1 MTPEQADALF
11 DRHCTAEAE
20 RDLPA
25 IMATLAD
32 GAEHD
37 LVGDPD
43 GVLTDPSAIEK
54 RYRTML
60 DTFANDTLTPLR
72 RYHGPNFFVDE
83 SLFEATSSASSWG
96 CRAATAGSLSGWCT
110 SARPATAVSVAKA
123 CGWTA
128 QPSSRNSP
136 RDAVRRLYTRPGR
149 RVVTS

>member
-54 RYRTML
+54 RYRTMF

-72 RYHGPNFFVDE
+72 RYHGPDFFVDE
-83 SLFEATSSASSWG
+83 SLFEG
-96 CRAATAGSLSGWCT
+96 DIVGEFMGL
-110 SARPATAVSVAKA
+110 
-123 CGWTA
+123 
-128 QPSSRNSP
+128 
-136 RDAVRRLYTRPGR
+136 PGR
-149 RVVTS
+149 NRRITFRLVHICETRDGRISRESVWMDSAAVVAQLSA